1 MAEIENVTV
10 GSGAAVPTSPG
21 TAGVQSQ
28 APGQATTV
36 STVAGATGGIAPG
49 NLVETDID
57 DQLFR
62 FQKRGHGTHVA
73 YAQSKESQGQQPRS

>member
-62 FQKRGHGTHVA
+62 FQSEDTA
-73 YAQSKESQGQQPRS
+73 LM

>member
-36 STVAGATGGIAPG
+36 STVEIGRA
-49 NLVETDID
+49 
-57 DQLFR
+57 
-62 FQKRGHGTHVA
+62 HV
-73 YAQSKESQGQQPRS
+73 